1 MNVRTRSI
9 AACALALFT
18 ATAVAALGSPAY
30 AEGETKADLSLTTNG
45 SGVIVDDTFK
55 DLATTVKNQGPDA
68 SPAWTLEY
76 DLSGLDDALVKVG
89 AALPATCTKTGDTVT
104 CAEESLAA
112 GDSLVE
118 KVPFTLEGVDGK
130 SGRAGSFTVTAV
142 SETDPEVYN
151 NSATVNVLVPDKG
164 VDLAVFAA
172 DVFKVTDEGEVTDEP
187 VPPGES
193 SFFFGGIGNFG
204 DTTAAGIRVS
214 VQLPEHVTFD
224 EVEPGCTYTADNRTV
239 TCDYTDINL
248 IPFDQD
254 TDPDDEDFMSV
265 VGVSF
270 PVKVAA
276 DAPGPVVLNGGTLS
290 SFALGTTS
298 ATQSILA
305 KSAKTTSLPKG
316 LKALSAQEVKDANPS
331 DNTDEFAV
339 HVGALPATGGG
350 GGGLPVTGAKVGLI
364 GGIGGGVLAV
374 GAVLFVMARRRRVVL
389 VTPGDETP
397 TV

>member
-9 AACALALFT
+9 AASALALFI

-30 AEGETKADLSLTTNG
+30 AEGETNADLTLTTNA
-45 SGVIVDDTFK
+45 SGVIVDDSFK

-89 AALPATCTKTGDTVT
+89 AALPSTCTKTGDTVT
-104 CAEESLAA
+104 CEEETLAA
-112 GDSLVE
+112 DDSLVE

-130 SGRAGSFTVTAV
+130 SGRAGSFKVTAV
-142 SETDPEVYN
+142 SETDPNVDN
-151 NSATVNVLVPDKG
+151 NWATVNVLVPPKG
-164 VDLAVFAA
+164 VDLAVFAD
-172 DVFKVTDEGEVTDEP
+172 DVFKVTDEGEFTDEP

-204 DTTAAGIRVS
+204 DTTAAGIKVS

-254 TDPDDEDFMSV
+254 TDPDDEIISV
-265 VGVSF
+265 VGVLF

-276 DAPGPVVLNGGTLS
+276 DAPGPVVLNGGKLS
-290 SFALGTTS
+290 SFALGTEE
-298 ATQSILA
+298 ATTPPLLA
-305 KSAKTTSLPKG
+305 KSKTASLPKG
-316 LKALSAQEVKDANPS
+316 LKAVSAQEVKDANPS

-339 HVGALPATGGG
+339 HVGAPATGGQ
-350 GGGLPVTGAKVGLI
+350 GGGLPVTGVQVGLI
-364 GGIGGGVLAV
+364 SGVGGGVLAV
-374 GAVLFVMARRRRVVL
+374 GAVLFVLARRRRVVL

>member
-1 MNVRTRSI
+1 MNVRTRPI

-18 ATAVAALGSPAY
+18 VTAVAALGSPAY
-30 AEGETKADLSLTTNG
+30 AEGETKADLTLTTNG

-89 AALPATCTKTGDTVT
+89 AGLPATCTKTGDTVT

-112 GDSLVE
+112 DDSLVE

-130 SGRAGSFTVTAV
+130 SGRAGSFKVTAV
-142 SETDPEVYN
+142 SETDPEVGN
-151 NSATVNVLVPDKG
+151 NWATVNVLVPDKG
-164 VDLAVFAA
+164 VDLAVFAD

-187 VPPGES
+187 VAPGES
-193 SFFFGGIGNFG
+193 SFFLGGIGNFG
-204 DTTAAGIRVS
+204 DTTAAGLKVS
-214 VQLPEHVTFD
+214 VQLPEHVTFG

-239 TCDYTDINL
+239 TCNYTDINL
-248 IPFDQD
+248 IPVHQD
-254 TDPDDEDFMSV
+254 TDPDDEDFISV
-265 VGVSF
+265 VGVFF

-290 SFALGTTS
+290 AFALGTTS

-305 KSAKTTSLPKG
+305 NSKTTSLPKG
-316 LKALSAQEVKDANPS
+316 LRAVSAEEVKDANPS

-339 HVGALPATGGG
+339 HVGAPTGGG
-350 GGGLPVTGAKVGLI
+350 GGGLPVTGVQVGLI

-374 GAVLFVMARRRRVVL
+374 GAVLFVMTRRRRVVL